1 MHEPQPPIRRQSAA
15 RAGGLLIERGQ
26 CDRDLAELGVDPTDK
41 REDIAAGIRQI
52 AEAIESTEA

>member
-1 MHEPQPPIRRQSAA
+1 MDHNHLF
-15 RAGGLLIERGQ
+15 AGNRLRGLALLIERGH

-52 AEAIESTEA
+52 ADAIESER